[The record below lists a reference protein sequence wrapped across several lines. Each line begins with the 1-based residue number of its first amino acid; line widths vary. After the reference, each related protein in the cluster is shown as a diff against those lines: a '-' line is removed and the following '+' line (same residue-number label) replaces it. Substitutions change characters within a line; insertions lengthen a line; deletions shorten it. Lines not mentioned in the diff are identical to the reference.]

1 MELLWAQA
9 PLAVREVQGRV
20 ARGKLAYTT
29 LMTTLDRLY
38 KKGLLARDKVGLS
51 FVYRP
56 AIDRDEY
63 QRRVVEA
70 AVAPFLEQGSRAV
83 LAPSGCGTPTR
94 RRTRAPTRSRARS
107 CAWREPRSSCGSA
120 PSLHSR
126 PPAISC
132 WPRA

>member
-1 MELLWAQA
+1 VRSFNDAARVLGELEQRVMELLWAQA
-9 PLAVREVQGRV
+9 PLAVREVQARV

-83 LAPSGCGTPTR
+83 LAAFVEVAAGVSEENLAQLEELIAAR
-94 RRTRAPTRSRARS
+94 RRRR
-107 CAWREPRSSCGSA
+107 
-120 PSLHSR
+120 
-126 PPAISC
+126 
-132 WPRA
+132 